1 MLPFIHPFKVAMKK
15 YDKCSY
21 GYYFRFMT
29 VVKQA
34 VERLETM
41 EISFAPI
48 LCHVG
53 ARHAPNSKFCSDNF
67 ALFMKSM
74 LYIWST
80 VLKVSIPYSSAQTA
94 KQ

>member
-1 MLPFIHPFKVAMKK
+1 
-15 YDKCSY
+15 
-21 GYYFRFMT
+21 MT

-80 VLKVSIPYSSAQTA
+80 VLKVCTCMLFFSLDDSCPLPLP
-94 KQ
+94 